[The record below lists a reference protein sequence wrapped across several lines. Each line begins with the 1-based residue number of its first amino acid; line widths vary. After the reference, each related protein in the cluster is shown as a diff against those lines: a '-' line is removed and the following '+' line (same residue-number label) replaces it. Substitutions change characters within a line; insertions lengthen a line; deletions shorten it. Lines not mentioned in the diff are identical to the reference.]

1 MTGLFEYDHDGAH
14 YIVQVR
20 RYRNGFNGDAMT
32 SVYVVQME
40 DDENGRPVFHS
51 QVCGHPDMAELAKR
65 SFDRYIEYATMTPEE
80 KAERRRK
87 SDALKEKIRQRM
99 QHG

>member
-1 MTGLFEYDHDGAH
+1 MTKLFDYRHDGAH

-20 RYRNGFNGDAMT
+20 RYRNGFNGENMT
-32 SVYVVQME
+32 SVYVMQMD
-40 DDENGRPVFHS
+40 DDEHGRPVFHA
-51 QVCGHPDMAELAKR
+51 QVCGHPDMAELAKE

-80 KAERRRK
+80 KAERRRR
-87 SDALKEKIRQRM
+87 SDALKVKIRRRM

>member
-1 MTGLFEYDHDGAH
+1 MTRFFDYRHDGVH

-20 RYRNGFNGDAMT
+20 RYRNGFHGNDMS

-40 DDENGRPVFHS
+40 DDENGRPVFHA
-51 QVCGHPDMAELAKR
+51 QVCGHPDMAELAKE
-65 SFDRYIEYATMTPEE
+65 SFDRYVEYATMTLEE

-87 SDALKEKIRQRM
+87 SDALKAKIRQRM